1 MAMQNQALS
10 KVEKLFSIFY
20 VVASLLIFIGLILM
34 CQPFS
39 MKIYTFGFPTVLVGT
54 VAYII
59 MDHLKK

>member
-1 MAMQNQALS
+1 MQNQTLS
-10 KVEKLFSIFY
+10 KVEKLFNIFY
-20 VVASLLIFIGLILM
+20 VVASLLIFVGLILM

-54 VAYII
+54 IAYII

>member
-1 MAMQNQALS
+1 MQNQTPS
-10 KVEKLFSIFY
+10 KGESFFNLFY
-20 VVASLLIFIGLILM
+20 VVASLLIFVGLIFM

-39 MKIYTFGFPTVLVGT
+39 MKIYMVGFPTVLVGT

>member
-1 MAMQNQALS
+1 MQNQT
-10 KVEKLFSIFY
+10 LFRVQKFFNLFY
-20 VVASLLIFIGLILM
+20 VVASLLIFVGLIFM

-39 MKIYTFGFPTVLVGT
+39 MKIYMVGFPTVLVGT

>member
-1 MAMQNQALS
+1 MENFLS
-10 KVEKLFSIFY
+10 VSY
-20 VVASLLIFIGLILM
+20 VIASLLIFVGLILM

-39 MKIYTFGFPTVLVGT
+39 MKIYMIGFPTVLVGT

>member
-1 MAMQNQALS
+1 MQNQALS
-10 KVEKLFSIFY
+10 KISKLYNIFY
-20 VVASLLIFIGLILM
+20 VVASLLIFVGLILM

-54 VAYII
+54 IAYII

>member
-1 MAMQNQALS
+1 MQNRTS
-10 KVEKLFSIFY
+10 SNSGKLLNLFY
-20 VVASLLIFIGLILM
+20 VVASLLIFVGLILM

-39 MKIYTFGFPTVLVGT
+39 MKIYMFGFPTVLVGT

>member
-1 MAMQNQALS
+1 MQNQNHS
-10 KVEKLFSIFY
+10 KAEKLFSIFY

-54 VAYII
+54 IAYII

>member
-1 MAMQNQALS
+1 MKIQPLP
-10 KVEKLFSIFY
+10 KPLKLFNIFY
-20 VVASLLIFIGLILM
+20 VVASLLIFVGLILM
-34 CQPFS
+34 CQPYS

>member
-1 MAMQNQALS
+1 MRNQTIS
-10 KVEKLFSIFY
+10 KIPKLYNIFY
-20 VVASLLIFIGLILM
+20 VVASLLIFVGLILM

-54 VAYII
+54 IAYII

>member
-1 MAMQNQALS
+1 MQDQTLS
-10 KVEKLFSIFY
+10 KIEKLFNTFY
-20 VVASLLIFIGLILM
+20 VVASLLIFVGLILM

-39 MKIYTFGFPTVLVGT
+39 MKIYTLGFPTVLVGT

>member
-1 MAMQNQALS
+1 MQNQTPS
-10 KVEKLFSIFY
+10 KAEIFFNFFY
-20 VVASLLIFIGLILM
+20 SVASLLIFAGLIFM

-39 MKIYTFGFPTVLVGT
+39 MKIYMVGFPTVLVGT

>member
-1 MAMQNQALS
+1 MKIQPLS
-10 KVEKLFSIFY
+10 NGLKLFNIFY
-20 VVASLLIFIGLILM
+20 VVASLLIFVGLILM
-34 CQPFS
+34 CQPYS

>member
-1 MAMQNQALS
+1 MQNQTLS
-10 KVEKLFSIFY
+10 KVEKFLNISY
-20 VVASLLIFIGLILM
+20 VVASLLIFVGLILM

>member
-1 MAMQNQALS
+1 MQNQTASKMENFLS
-10 KVEKLFSIFY
+10 VSY
-20 VVASLLIFIGLILM
+20 VIASLLIFVGLILM

-39 MKIYTFGFPTVLVGT
+39 MKIYMIGFPTVLVGT

>member
-1 MAMQNQALS
+1 MQNQTLS
-10 KVEKLFSIFY
+10 KVEKLFSILY

-54 VAYII
+54 IAYII

>member
-1 MAMQNQALS
+1 MQNQTS
-10 KVEKLFSIFY
+10 SENGKLLNLFY

-39 MKIYTFGFPTVLVGT
+39 MKIYTAGFPTVLVGT
-54 VAYII
+54 IAYIV